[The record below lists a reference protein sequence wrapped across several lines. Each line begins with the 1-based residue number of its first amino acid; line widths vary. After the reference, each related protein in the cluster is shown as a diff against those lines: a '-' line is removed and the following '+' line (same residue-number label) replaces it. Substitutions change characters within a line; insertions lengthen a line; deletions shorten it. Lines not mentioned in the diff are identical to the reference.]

1 MRTTIPNGREEI
13 SQPYLPPECRRGQL
27 DVEWFSIISK
37 PETRESMQMF
47 QMWLRSEETGATD
60 TVLYIKADSVQ
71 TAFDYCNRFRP
82 LFMAKSVFP
91 EDAWIEDEGQ
101 KLFSTE
107 EMLEI
112 MEGV

>member
-1 MRTTIPNGREEI
+1 M
-13 SQPYLPPECRRGQL
+13 
-27 DVEWFSIISK
+27 K
-37 PETRESMQMF
+37 MQMF

-60 TVLYIKADSVQ
+60 TVLYIRADSVQ

-112 MEGV
+112 IDGMEEAA

>member
-1 MRTTIPNGREEI
+1 MLIVNITRLTSLLTMVLAFLLA
-13 SQPYLPPECRRGQL
+13 ST
-27 DVEWFSIISK
+27 SK

-91 EDAWIEDEGQ
+91 EGAWIEDEGR

-112 MEGV
+112 IDGMEEAA